1 MLSILPLYSNVSHIE
16 TMANFLV
23 ANYLNYTLP
32 HRALANRAGTGS
44 ASITNASCIETFA
57 NYSIANYSNSSLAY
71 ENSTVEN
78 ATFLNDTFLNDTVIN
93 DTCVEYTLRT
103 FLNGTQSTAARSLAN
118 RAGTGSASITVY
130 GMGFGHSSL
139 SSGFRVGQTACEDTS
154 WESATSVRCRVV
166 QGAFGT
172 QRVALTVGARGG
184 TVTEAVTYDAAHVS
198 HIRKTNVAVTGS
210 MSMTVHGM
218 GFAASL
224 HTMAMR
230 IGGGTACEWTEWAS
244 ETMVFCMMTPGVQG
258 TRRVVVTVGERVGTV
273 TEAWSLDAPMLSVT
287 TRQNRAGTGSAS
299 ITVHGSNFGHTT
311 YTGAARVGDTACE
324 ITGWESASAVR
335 CQVSA
340 SVSGSRRVALTVGDR
355 GGSATEVWSVD
366 LPKLSVM
373 TRQNRAG
380 TGSASVTVHGSSFG
394 HTTYTVSVRVG
405 ATVCESTEW
414 VSASAVRCRVPG
426 GVSGFG
432 STVCESS
439 VWVSWSAVRCRVS
452 AGVPGSRRIMLTV
465 FQHGGSVTE
474 AWSTDVPMLSILPLH
489 FNLSEIETMAN
500 FSIGNY
506 SNYTLPSRALANRA
520 GTGSTSLTVRGMNFG
535 HATYSGAVRSGFT
548 ACESTGW
555 ESASAVRC
563 RMPVS
568 ISGTRRVAL
577 TVGVRAGSVTEAW
590 SLDVATISN
599 LVRMNHPSTG
609 SVSVTIRGAH
619 MSVFQPTHASRV
631 GFTSCESSTWTSSTS
646 VACRPSHGLAS
657 TRRIAVTAGIRTG
670 CITEAFSYASPLIS
684 SLDMT
689 RSNCPAAGNC
699 IMYIYG
705 SGFGVDDFTPMARV
719 GRTACLATPWTSESS
734 IQCKIPRGTGL
745 YASVMVTAGA
755 RSGSASWAFSYDA
768 PFIQHSSLRFLDGG
782 GTQVS
787 EREITLDSTEGNVT
801 VAFEGQNFGPGFGD
815 IAVTFGHPAIAFP
828 GGFDAYICDVDPRT
842 NDTLI
847 VCRVPPGIGFH
858 HRFHILVD
866 RNTAAGTDLFNYP
879 PPSLVGGTL
888 RIIGGSSAGTDVNG
902 TSTVGGTDAIE
913 LTGVNFGPYSKD
925 VHVSFGPLP
934 SASRYLCTVFPI
946 GAGIAKNHTTIQC
959 LIASSGVGTAHVFN
973 LTVGRQSA

>member
-1 MLSILPLYSNVSHIE
+1 MLSV
-16 TMANFLV
+16 MA
-23 ANYLNYTLP
+23 
-32 HRALANRAGTGS
+32 RQNRAGTGS
-44 ASITNASCIETFA
+44 MSV
-57 NYSIANYSNSSLAY
+57 
-71 ENSTVEN
+71 TVQGSHFGL
-78 ATFLNDTFLNDTVIN
+78 TT
-93 DTCVEYTLRT
+93 YT
-103 FLNGTQSTAARSLAN
+103 GAAR
-118 RAGTGSASITVY
+118 IV
-130 GMGFGHSSL
+130 
-139 SSGFRVGQTACEDTS
+139 
-154 WESATSVRCRVV
+154 
-166 QGAFGT
+166 
-172 QRVALTVGARGG
+172 
-184 TVTEAVTYDAAHVS
+184 
-198 HIRKTNVAVTGS
+198 
-210 MSMTVHGM
+210 
-218 GFAASL
+218 
-224 HTMAMR
+224 
-230 IGGGTACEWTEWAS
+230 GTACESTEWVS
-244 ETMVFCMMTPGVQG
+244 ETSVRSRPAGGIHG
-258 TRRVVVTVGERVGTV
+258 TRRVLLTVGDRVGSV
-273 TEAWSLDAPMLSVT
+273 TEAFSVDVPMLSVM

-299 ITVHGSNFGHTT
+299 ITVHGSNFGHSS
-311 YTGAARVGDTACE
+311 YCGAIRVGATACE
-324 ITGWESASAVR
+324 DTSWESSTAVR
-335 CQVSA
+335 CLVPG
-340 SVSGSRRVALTVGDR
+340 SVRGTRRVLLTVGGR
-355 GGSATEVWSVD
+355 GGSATEAWSV
-366 LPKLSVM
+366 
-373 TRQNRAG
+373 
-380 TGSASVTVHGSSFG
+380 
-394 HTTYTVSVRVG
+394 
-405 ATVCESTEW
+405 
-414 VSASAVRCRVPG
+414 
-426 GVSGFG
+426 
-432 STVCESS
+432 
-439 VWVSWSAVRCRVS
+439 
-452 AGVPGSRRIMLTV
+452 
-465 FQHGGSVTE
+465 
-474 AWSTDVPMLSILPLH
+474 DVPMLSILPLH
-489 FNLSEIETMAN
+489 NRSGIETMAN
-500 FSIGNY
+500 FTVGNY

-548 ACESTGW
+548 ACESTEW

-705 SGFGVDDFTPMARV
+705 SGFGVDDFTPMAR
-719 GRTACLATPWTSESS
+719 
-734 IQCKIPRGTGL
+734 
-745 YASVMVTAGA
+745 
-755 RSGSASWAFSYDA
+755 
-768 PFIQHSSLRFLDGG
+768 HSSLRFLDGG

-801 VAFEGQNFGPGFGD
+801 VAFQGQNFGPGFGD

-902 TSTVGGTDAIE
+902 TSTVGGTDVIE

-973 LTVGRQSA
+973 LTVGRQSAVGNATFNFPPPRLSPSTINVLGVSGPSNKSHPQTPNPKSQPRNPKP